1 MSKSIIA
8 KVKQAVNADQVS
20 RLRNGNIMI
29 RKGYFYRGK
38 QDQFSFAKEIKE
50 QLALHEIKAEMVNCG
65 DHWAS
70 FKGGA
75 SVSKQSHFWV
85 ELGVD
90 NVFGSEEPDLENE
103 LFFV

>member
-1 MSKSIIA
+1 MEKSIIS

-29 RKGYFYRGK
+29 RKGYFYTGK
-38 QDQFSFAKEIKE
+38 QTHLSFATEIKE
-50 QLALHEIKAEMVNCG
+50 QLDLHKINAKIKECG

-70 FKGGA
+70 FRGGA

-85 ELGVD
+85 ELI
-90 NVFGSEEPDLENE
+90 VF
-103 LFFV
+103 